1 VIDLATLL
9 AAEGVLLESATGPI
23 PNVAQ
28 LVAGEPITGSW
39 WAHPV
44 SHEIFDAINRLAA
57 SPDVARMR
65 LVNGRITLVHRRLW
79 PALLRLADD
88 DEALLVVSEEHT
100 ASGAHRATTTPLRDW
115 VPADVR
121 DAAALLDASEAVAI
135 LPPVLRPPAAR
146 ARDRR

>member
-1 VIDLATLL
+1 VIDLAALL

-39 WAHPV
+39 WAHPA